1 MSRIFFVYKKI
12 FFCDV
17 TKHETSSTH
26 PSTLNHYNTYNKY
39 SVSDHNIR
47 KLKPGF
53 RGNFRPLLS
62 SMMVYNILKKI
73 KHTLF
78 LHLMHAFSF
87 MYILVLSQNGL
98 AVWLICSI
106 IFRILRGTNM
116 KPFIFSACNMRI
128 HYGYITIRRKFREKK
143 IDSVVRWIFWWITFY
158 NVQKKQNARQKVGSW
173 WISELNEKSK
183 YDDEEVHASFTTF

>member
-78 LHLMHAFSF
+78 LHIMHAF
-87 MYILVLSQNGL
+87 YVYY
-98 AVWLICSI
+98 SI
-106 IFRILRGTNM
+106 ESKWFGSMAHFYSVIIQILRGTNM

>member
-1 MSRIFFVYKKI
+1 
-12 FFCDV
+12 
-17 TKHETSSTH
+17 
-26 PSTLNHYNTYNKY
+26 
-39 SVSDHNIR
+39 
-47 KLKPGF
+47 
-53 RGNFRPLLS
+53 
-62 SMMVYNILKKI
+62 MVYNILKKI

-78 LHLMHAFSF
+78 LHLMHAFRC
-87 MYILVLSQNGL
+87 MYILVLSQNAL